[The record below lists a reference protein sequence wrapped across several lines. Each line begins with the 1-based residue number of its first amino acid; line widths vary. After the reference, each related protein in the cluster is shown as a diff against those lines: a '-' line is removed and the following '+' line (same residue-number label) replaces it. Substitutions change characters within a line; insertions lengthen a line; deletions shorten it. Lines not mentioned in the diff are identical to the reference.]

1 MIDTSRRMQIIHAFV
16 KRKLI
21 SRLDHAAYLGK
32 EIEKALIALKYRLSY
47 VQDEDLEIKKG
58 GEKDE

>member
-1 MIDTSRRMQIIHAFV
+1 MQIIHAFV